1 MGWADEEFRGIDLGD
16 KRRGDRAV
24 LLLERLAERPT
35 ASIPGACNGW
45 AETQGAYRF
54 FAGEEYEWMD
64 ILDPHRQCTQTRM
77 TEHPVV
83 LCLQDTTELDFN
95 GQGIAG
101 LGPLSY
107 EAQRGMYLHPTYA
120 VSPAREPLG
129 VLDAW
134 MWAREPKGPDGT
146 RPGIRES
153 VRWSEG
159 YARVA
164 ELAAEMPQTRL
175 VYVADRE
182 SDLRELMVRARDL
195 GTPAD
200 WLLRSKHNRAL
211 PEGGRLWE
219 KVLANRPLG
228 EIRFALPGGR
238 GRTAREV
245 RQELYAQ
252 RVSLSDGRGA
262 AFDAT
267 CLIAREIGAPPG
279 VKPIEWRLLTN
290 RTAETLEAV
299 VELIDWYRAR
309 WEIELPV
316 LGPQGRLPH
325 RGAATEHD
333 GTNRTRLGA
342 VPGGRL
348 ADCPP
353 DALGADP
360 SRSGCGPAAGARGV
374 AGGLHL
380 GQEAPAQEG
389 SAPQRGVA
397 PDRPPRGLSRAQRRR
412 RARREDHLA
421 RPPARHGLRGRD
433 QIRQGGPPAPLAPT
447 LQRSLAPTPERL
459 GKYSAEALVVAWMER
474 SGIQVPATS
483 H

>member
-1 MGWADEEFRGIDLGD
+1 M
-16 KRRGDRAV
+16 
-24 LLLERLAERPT
+24 
-35 ASIPGACNGW
+35 
-45 AETQGAYRF
+45 
-54 FAGEEYEWMD
+54 
-64 ILDPHRQCTQTRM
+64 
-77 TEHPVV
+77 
-83 LCLQDTTELDFN
+83 
-95 GQGIAG
+95 
-101 LGPLSY
+101 
-107 EAQRGMYLHPTYA
+107 HPTYA

-159 YARVA
+159 DARVA

-195 GTPAD
+195 DTPAD

-211 PEGGRLWE
+211 PEGGRLWA
-219 KVLANRPLG
+219 KVLANPPLG

-267 CLIAREIGAPPG
+267 CPIAREIGAPPG

-309 WEIELPV
+309 WEIELLFLV
-316 LGPQGRLPH
+316 LKEGCRIEALQLSTMERIERALALFLAVGWRMARLM
-325 RGAATEHD
+325 
-333 GTNRTRLGA
+333 RLGRTLPDLDA
-342 VPGGRL
+342 ALLLEPDEWQAAYILAKKPLPKKAPRLNEVLRLIARLGGFLGRKGDGEPGVKTIW
-348 ADCPP
+348 
-353 DALGADP
+353 LGLQRVMDF
-360 SRSGCGPAAGARGV
+360 AAGMKFAR
-374 AGGLHL
+374 A
-380 GQEAPAQEG
+380 A
-389 SAPQRGVA
+389 
-397 PDRPPRGLSRAQRRR
+397 
-412 RARREDHLA
+412 
-421 RPPARHGLRGRD
+421 HG
-433 QIRQGGPPAPLAPT
+433 
-447 LQRSLAPTPERL
+447 
-459 GKYSAEALVVAWMER
+459 
-474 SGIQVPATS
+474 
-483 H
+483 

>member
-1 MGWADEEFRGIDLGD
+1 MGWADEELRGIDLGD

-54 FAGEEYEWMD
+54 FAGEDYEWMD
-64 ILDPHRQCTQTRM
+64 ILSPHRQCTQTRM
-77 TEHPVV
+77 AEHPVV

-195 GTPAD
+195 DTPAD

-211 PEGGRLWE
+211 PEGGRLWA
-219 KVLANRPLG
+219 KVLANPPLG

-309 WEIELPV
+309 WEIELLFLV
-316 LGPQGRLPH
+316 LKEGCRIEALQLSTMERIERALALFLVVGWRIARLM
-325 RGAATEHD
+325 
-333 GTNRTRLGA
+333 RLGRTLPDLDA
-342 VPGGRL
+342 ALLLEPDEWQAAYILAKKPLPKKAPRLNEVLRLIARLGGFLGRKGDGEPGVKTIW
-348 ADCPP
+348 
-353 DALGADP
+353 LGLQRVMDF
-360 SRSGCGPAAGARGV
+360 AAGIKSARAAYG
-374 AGGLHL
+374 
-380 GQEAPAQEG
+380 
-389 SAPQRGVA
+389 
-397 PDRPPRGLSRAQRRR
+397 
-412 RARREDHLA
+412 
-421 RPPARHGLRGRD
+421 
-433 QIRQGGPPAPLAPT
+433 
-447 LQRSLAPTPERL
+447 
-459 GKYSAEALVVAWMER
+459 
-474 SGIQVPATS
+474 
-483 H
+483 